1 MRDTQTIDFGIS
13 GSGLRMRSP
22 YNTESIGHVKAKP
35 MTRPHA
41 VARASK
47 RRTIGGFLAVLASLL
62 LTTANS
68 ADQDNPTSADLKLYV
83 FDCGELW
90 FDDVTLFGL
99 SQEETA
105 TRRMFV
111 PCYLIQHPAGMLLWD
126 AGLDPSIAGKGEQ
139 ALGEAASQT
148 YARSLLEQLADL
160 GLTSHDIDFIAL
172 SHMHFDHAG
181 AANYFAMA
189 RLLIQDTEF
198 KAAFEE
204 AEDYEIYD
212 FDLYRDLA
220 DNPRTVLAGDHDVF
234 ADGKVQILSAP
245 GHTPGHQALLL
256 RLENE
261 GPVLLSGDLFHF
273 RESRT
278 LRRAPVFNTSAEQTL
293 ESMDKIEKVLEETG
307 ATLWIEHDLELA
319 KGLRKAPEFYD

>member
-1 MRDTQTIDFGIS
+1 
-13 GSGLRMRSP
+13 
-22 YNTESIGHVKAKP
+22 

-41 VARASK
+41 AAQATK
-47 RRTIGGFLAVLASLL
+47 RITNSGLLAVLASLFL
-62 LTTANS
+62 ITAAS
-68 ADQDNPTSADLKLYV
+68 ADQDKPTAADLKLYV

-90 FDDVTLFGL
+90 FEDVSPFGL

-105 TRRMFV
+105 TRHMFV
-111 PCYLIQHPAGMLLWD
+111 PCYLIQHPGGLLLWD

-148 YARSLLEQLADL
+148 YARSLLDQLADM
-160 GLTSHDIDFIAL
+160 GLTSNDIGFIAL
-172 SHMHFDHAG
+172 SHMHFDHTG
-181 AANYFAMA
+181 AANYFEKAH
-189 RLLIQDTEF
+189 LLIQDAEF
-198 KAAFEE
+198 HAAFEE
-204 AEDYEIYD
+204 AEHYEIYD
-212 FDLYRDLA
+212 FDLFSDLA
-220 DNPRTVLAGDHDVF
+220 DNPRTILAGDHDVF
-234 ADGKVQILSAP
+234 GDGKVQILSAP
-245 GHTPGHQALLL
+245 GHTPGHQVLLL

-273 RESRT
+273 QESRA
-278 LRRAPVFNTSAEQTL
+278 LRRAPLFNTSAEQTL